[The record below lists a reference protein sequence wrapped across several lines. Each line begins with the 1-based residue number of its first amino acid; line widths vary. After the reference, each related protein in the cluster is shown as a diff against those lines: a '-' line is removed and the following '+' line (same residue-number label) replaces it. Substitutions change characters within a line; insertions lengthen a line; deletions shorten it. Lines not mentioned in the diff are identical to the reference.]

1 MIFQAL
7 YVDKLDEVISRD
19 FYEQKNSEWRL
30 DQDKILRKIDKHQN
44 ANQSYLDEGVRLLE
58 LSQNAVRLYEKQ
70 EMREKRRILNFV
82 LSNSIWKNGRLY
94 PNYRQPFDMLAE
106 TNLAYQKEK
115 AVSPQ
120 KNGLFDIWLPLVDAL
135 RNQFSAPSKE
145 MIYSCESIQEVL
157 TLL

>member
-1 MIFQAL
+1 MTLSYNLKNL
-7 YVDKLDEVISRD
+7 YPVIG
-19 FYEQKNSEWRL
+19 Y
-30 DQDKILRKIDKHQN
+30 KILRKIDKHQN

-120 KNGLFDIWLPLVDAL
+120 KNGLFDIWLPETDSN
-135 RNQFSAPSKE
+135 RQPSG
-145 MIYSCESIQEVL
+145 
-157 TLL
+157 